1 MPSVLMLLL
10 VVCRSW
16 FYFHIECVTQLITWS
31 FCASAAMVCVC
42 RSLFDIINGGLGGR
56 LDDGRSWV
64 DLFFQ
69 KSLLTIPASVYLS
82 LELVSHSGAQATHP
96 QQGWSGRC
104 VNNRGTTKAL
114 YPKRSIWRYAIF
126 QWRFFPKKRATGRLL
141 QCWAKSLLQ
150 WSVVKATEKKVIVF
164 KIFNVKRGAKRSNIF
179 L

>member
-56 LDDGRSWV
+56 LDDGRPWV

-114 YPKRSIWRYAIF
+114 YPKRSICRYAIF
-126 QWRFFPKKRATGRLL
+126 QWHFFPKKGQRDGCCNVGLSHFYNGQSSKR
-141 QCWAKSLLQ
+141 Q
-150 WSVVKATEKKVIVF
+150 KKVIVF